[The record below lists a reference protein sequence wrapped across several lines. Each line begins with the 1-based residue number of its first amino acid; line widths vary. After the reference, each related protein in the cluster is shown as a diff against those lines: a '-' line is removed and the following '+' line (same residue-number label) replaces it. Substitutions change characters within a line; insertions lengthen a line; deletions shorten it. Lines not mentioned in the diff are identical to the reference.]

1 MSLINTLRRAFR
13 RAPIDAATMA
23 ALLEI
28 AKQVRIV
35 LLQLESH
42 LEDKGDQRGRA
53 MVRRLHEL
61 LGDMIATHG
70 PKVGADV
77 VAFSGGVKPE

>member
-1 MSLINTLRRAFR
+1 MNLINLLRGVFR
-13 RAPIDAATMA
+13 RAPIDAVTMA
-23 ALLEI
+23 ALLDI
-28 AKQVRIV
+28 AQQVRTL

-53 MVRRLHEL
+53 LVRQLHKL
-61 LGDMIATHG
+61 LGDMIVTHG

-77 VAFSGGVKPE
+77 VAFSGGGPKV